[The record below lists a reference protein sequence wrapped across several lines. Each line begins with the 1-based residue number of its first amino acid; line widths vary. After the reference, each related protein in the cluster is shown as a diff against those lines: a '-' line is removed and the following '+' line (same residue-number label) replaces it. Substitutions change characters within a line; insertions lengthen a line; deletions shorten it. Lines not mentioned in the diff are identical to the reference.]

1 MAGSDKIVYKIIRRA
16 RTGVVVLAEVT
27 DGEVN
32 YARVRETKDS
42 RIALGQIGSFWLV
55 SGEKKE
61 PKLAIEAMESS
72 IFRKTWQPPQMVVD
86 IRAHAQFQLPE
97 TVEEFNDP
105 GRHEARSFASALQLS
120 VGFSPKDKDFES
132 AVSHLRSGTLTVPTT
147 ADVTA
152 IEVRPGGWVTTD
164 ITRSRA
170 NLYGF
175 APGKSIRSIAV
186 SSASSQLDTVR
197 LSDGLVIFVTQP
209 NWSFGEV
216 TDLRT
221 QAEIVEAA
229 EMWLARARSAAES
242 APGSEDDLAEGL
254 RKYISHTVEADEKSD
269 LIASVRLLATR
280 DSLVDILPQIMARE
294 PLLQEQLK
302 AFEQSEKDRIRA
314 AMQSTV
320 EAELNEERKRLA
332 AIQSDL
338 VEAETRLSVATHR
351 ESLLRAES
359 EKHDESVRTKLAE
372 AARQISTASIERT
385 EHLSFEVEQ
394 IKEKIADLTRA
405 VPILSPSE
413 PLDVTN
419 QDRTAADTPE
429 QQQIERSN
437 ALQISTDEGRSGIMA
452 ALRQASGLSAG
463 EIAGLIA
470 YSTEGIPVLIG
481 AKASAVAADIVIA
494 IGGDNAAVAFCDPT
508 RISWHDLLQD
518 ETSGLAL
525 SVAYARSNPETL
537 VPIAIC
543 NITNGPSEFW
553 IPQLIESRRIGRIPR
568 NIAII
573 ASAGIDGMRVSM
585 SDSAL
590 HQLMPVIIPDKARPV
605 RKLFSGVWPFEADI
619 NRTRLAEARDVLSDQ
634 GGLEGTALDRG
645 SRTLSRVPVTIA
657 MSEAADLFIRNAH
670 WLTALAADGNHEFN
684 QYFKNIEG

>member
-61 PKLAIEAMESS
+61 PKLAIEATESS

-86 IRAHAQFQLPE
+86 IRAHAQFELPE

-186 SSASSQLDTVR
+186 SSASSRLDTVR

-394 IKEKIADLTRA
+394 LKEKIADLTRSA
-405 VPILSPSE
+405 PIHLPPQ

-419 QDRTAADTPE
+419 PGEIVAETSAT
-429 QQQIERSN
+429 QQIEASEF
-437 ALQISTDEGRSGIMA
+437 ATDEGRSGIVA

-494 IGGDNAAVAFCDPT
+494 IGGDDAAVAFCDPT

-525 SVAYARSNPETL
+525 SVAYARSNPDTL

-605 RKLFSGVWPFEADI
+605 RKLFSGVWPFEANL

-634 GGLEGTALDRG
+634 GGLEGAALDRG

-657 MSEAADLFIRNAH
+657 MAEAADLFIRNAH
-670 WLTALAADGNHEFN
+670 WLTALAADGKHEFN